1 MENKNEKKAG
11 ALILSQIEMFN
22 EATVLFTETVEPEI
36 CGCID
41 NIVQDFIEKN
51 SQWSGKADFK
61 ENQTCFFAL
70 EDWNHNKDSDKLNYS
85 DYYAYFELGIPENS
99 DSNDSWTSIFCN
111 KSTSGAE
118 AGFILYFD
126 HSKFGGKKELQNY
139 LLKVDEKIINDLE
152 VSGFKKIPN
161 VSGNLRYYFLPF
173 YFDSDALAAA
183 YEDTNDLDYENTAF
197 NPLRDALAKINESV
211 SLYQE
216 IISKSP
222 LNKSL
227 LVM

>member
-1 MENKNEKKAG
+1 MGNKNEKKAG

-22 EATVLFTETVEPEI
+22 EATLLLADTVEPEI
-36 CGCID
+36 FGCID

-51 SQWSGKADFK
+51 SQWSGNADFK
-61 ENQTCFFAL
+61 QNQTCFLAL
-70 EDWNHNKDSDKLNYS
+70 EDWNHNKDSDKSNYS
-85 DYYAYFELGIPENS
+85 DYYAYFDFGIPEA
-99 DSNDSWTSIFCN
+99 SNDSWISHFCN
-111 KSTSGAE
+111 KSTSGIE
-118 AGFILYFD
+118 AGFSFSFA
-126 HSKFGGKKELQNY
+126 HSKFGGKNPLKNY
-139 LLKVDEKIINDLE
+139 LGEVDKKIINDLM
-152 VSGFKKIPN
+152 VLGFKKLPN
-161 VSGNLRYYFLPF
+161 NNVGYFLPF

-183 YEDTNDLDYENTAF
+183 YEDTNDLDYKNPAF

-227 LVM
+227 LE